1 MPKVKLEILETRSS
15 VLIARTK
22 ASVTITR
29 QPVAL
34 TVTQSGISLNA
45 VQSAATVVI
54 QKANVALGV
63 TNSVNTITLGN
74 SGLQG
79 IRGVAGDLGP
89 SNTLTIGTVTA
100 SSPGSDAQA
109 TLTGASP
116 NQTLSLVIPTGL
128 QGESIVGPQG
138 ESVSDERAIDLT
150 RTIIN
155 QQTLY
160 HSLRR
165 ESQ

>member
-1 MPKVKLEILETRSS
+1 VPQVRLEIQETKST
-15 VLIARTK
+15 VLVAKTK
-22 ASVTITR
+22 ATLLVIK
-29 QPVAL
+29 QPIAL
-34 TVTQSGISLNA
+34 TVNQSSISLNA
-45 VQSAATVVI
+45 TSSPATLVI
-54 QKANVALGV
+54 QKANVALGI
-63 TNSVNTITLGN
+63 TNSTNIITLGN
-74 SGLQG
+74 SGPQG
-79 IRGVAGDLGP
+79 IRGVTGDLGP
-89 SNTLTIGTVTA
+89 SNSLTIGTVSA
-100 SSPGSDAQA
+100 SAPGSDAQA

-128 QGESIVGPQG
+128 QG